1 MTTPCIDQKLTIS
14 DPIGA
19 LVAWLKQPEQ
29 CALIGDDTY
38 VTAPLLTSK
47 AVPIL
52 KAVNGA
58 IALKSA
64 GIGSGTGHDEQA
76 PYASIRV
83 DCLAYA
89 KTDFGAQ
96 RLSLLA
102 HRAILRARQRTVMY
116 EHDSITYKTGLKT
129 IVQSGGPLP
138 LRDEHTDWPAV
149 MRVFNVEAS
158 EVLVDLP

>member
-1 MTTPCIDQKLTIS
+1 MTMLTIS

-19 LVAWLKQPEQ
+19 LVHWLENEQ
-29 CALIGDDTY
+29 QDLIGDDTY

-47 AVPIL
+47 ALPIL
-52 KAVNGA
+52 KRVSAA

-89 KTDFGAQ
+89 KTDFEAQ

-102 HRAILRARQRTVMY
+102 HRAILKARNKVVGYMHG
-116 EHDSITYKTGLKT
+116 EIHYKTCFIT
-129 IVQSGGPLP
+129 VVQSGGPLP

-149 MRVFNVEAS
+149 LRVFNVEAS

>member
-1 MTTPCIDQKLTIS
+1 MTTLTIS

-19 LVAWLKQPEQ
+19 LVWWLKCEQ
-29 CALIGDDTY
+29 QDLIGADTY
-38 VTAPLLTSK
+38 VTAPLLTSQ
-47 AVPIL
+47 ALPIL
-52 KAVNGA
+52 KTRSAA

-102 HRAILRARQRTVMY
+102 HRAILKARNKRVAY
-116 EHDSITYKTGLKT
+116 VHDGINYKTCLYT

-149 MRVFNVEAS
+149 LRVFNVEAS

>member
-1 MTTPCIDQKLTIS
+1 MTNLTIS

-19 LVAWLKQPEQ
+19 LVWWLNKDAQRD
-29 CALIGDDTY
+29 LIGEKTY

-47 AVPIL
+47 AAPIL
-52 KAVNGA
+52 KTVNGA

-64 GIGSGTGHDEQA
+64 GIGSGSGHDEQA

-102 HRAILRARQRTVMY
+102 HRAILKARNKRVAY
-116 EHDSITYKTGLKT
+116 EHDGINYKTCLYT
-129 IVQSGGPLP
+129 IVQTGGPLP

-149 MRVFNVEAS
+149 LRVFHVEAS